1 MIHSHAIRSR
11 LCGDAH
17 VKCGWS
23 EGAELVFNKMSEKN
37 ALTWTGLMVGYTQ
50 AERQMDALALF
61 AKMVNQGVELEE
73 HVFSIVLK
81 ACAGLGS

>member
-1 MIHSHAIRSR
+1 M
-11 LCGDAH
+11 
-17 VKCGWS
+17 KCGWS

-81 ACAGLGS
+81 ACAGLEELSFWEVFWFLNLVILK

>member
-1 MIHSHAIRSR
+1 M
-11 LCGDAH
+11 
-17 VKCGWS
+17 KCGWS

-37 ALTWTGLMVGYTQ
+37 ALTWTALMVGYTQ
-50 AERQMDALALF
+50 AERQMDALAFF

-81 ACAGLGS
+81 ACAGLEELSFWEANSWSYS